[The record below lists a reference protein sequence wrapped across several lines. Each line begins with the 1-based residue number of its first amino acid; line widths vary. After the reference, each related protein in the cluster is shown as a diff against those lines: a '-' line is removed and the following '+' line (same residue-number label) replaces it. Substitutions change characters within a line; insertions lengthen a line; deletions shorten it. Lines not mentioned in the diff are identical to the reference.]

1 MTTPRYALVTGCG
14 EGGIGHALAMRF
26 REEGFIVF
34 TTLLPHEKQE
44 HLKYQGVHVF
54 NSDVTSDKDT
64 EVLLEHIQNLSGG
77 RLDVLVNNAGIC
89 YTMPATDTKVHEV
102 EKMFAVNVF
111 GPMRM
116 VHFFHPLL
124 VRSKGVVVNIGS
136 IGGIVPYIY
145 GASYNAS
152 KAALHHYG
160 NTLRAELKPFGV
172 RVINVI
178 SGEVGTNILRRDAK
192 RSLPS
197 DSLYL
202 PLADEFLNHVQRTP
216 NTITPAQYAA
226 AVVREA
232 QKSRPAA
239 WFWYGA
245 RTGMCRWGDMFLPR
259 THWDGL
265 FAKWFHFEKLK
276 RIPTDKPTA

>member
-44 HLKYQGVHVF
+44 HLKYQGFHVF

-202 PLADEFLNHVQRTP
+202 PLADEFLSHVQRTP

-276 RIPTDKPTA
+276 RIQTDKPTA